1 MTLVE
6 RIADYLDQRGVESA
20 LIGGMALAVHGIA
33 RATLDAD
40 LLVADRIVLD
50 RAFWVAWKEAE
61 PEVRAGDV
69 EDPLAGVVRC
79 SQGAEAVDVIVAKHT
94 WQAQIL
100 QRRIS
105 VMVEGRSLPVVDT
118 ADLVLLKLYA
128 GGPQDLL
135 DIRLLLA
142 AGGGT
147 LCREVEERLADLPPS
162 LRAIFNDCRR

>member
-6 RIADYLDQRGVESA
+6 RIADYLRQRGVESA
-20 LIGGMALAVHGIA
+20 LIGG
-33 RATLDAD
+33 
-40 LLVADRIVLD
+40 
-50 RAFWVAWKEAE
+50 
-61 PEVRAGDV
+61 
-69 EDPLAGVVRC
+69 GVVRC
-79 SQGAEAVDVIVAKHT
+79 SQGAEAVDVIVVKHT

-100 QRRIS
+100 QRRVS

-142 AGGGT
+142 AGGET
-147 LCREVEERLADLPPS
+147 LGREIEERLADLPPS
-162 LRAIFNDCRR
+162 LRAIFNDCRRLEPLG